1 MIRAEKVNN
10 KMRVCLE
17 GDTYDLIAEFF
28 SIAHHVAEMCA
39 DTCFPEHRE
48 EVMNEFRKD
57 IDDILKEAMMKTT
70 KGDEKND

>member
-17 GDTYDLIAEFF
+17 GDAYDVSREVFA
-28 SIAHHVAEMCA
+28 IAHHVAEMCS
-39 DTCFPEHRE
+39 DTCFPEYRE
-48 EVMNEFRKD
+48 EWMNEFRKD
-57 IDDILKEAMMKTT
+57 VNDIFKAAMMKTT

>member
-17 GDTYDLIAEFF
+17 GVTYELIAEFF
-28 SIAHHVAEMCA
+28 SIAHHVVEMSAE
-39 DTCFPEHRE
+39 TCFPEYRE
-48 EVMNEFRKD
+48 EFMNEFRKD
-57 IDDILKEAMMKTT
+57 IDNILKEAMMKTT